1 MSCSADYYIVF
12 WSGSA
17 TIMLSA
23 LAPPPPPPHTPLGY
37 TRGERHACGGGGGGS
52 QRRRRNRHYS
62 TLYTGTPQVS
72 SEQLTHKKC
81 AKMYFCKHWQHLL
94 AVLRIRDVYPESRIP
109 DPDFYPSRI
118 PDLGSRIPNPKT
130 ATKERGEKKL
140 VVIPF
145 YVATNFTKL

>member
-17 TIMLSA
+17 DYYVVCIGST
-23 LAPPPPPPHTPLGY
+23 PPHTTWIHEGGA
-37 TRGERHACGGGGGGS
+37 TRLRWRGGGS

-62 TLYTGTPQVS
+62 TLYTGTPYVS

-94 AVLRIRDVYPESRIP
+94 V
-109 DPDFYPSRI
+109 
-118 PDLGSRIPNPKT
+118 G
-130 ATKERGEKKL
+130 
-140 VVIPF
+140 
-145 YVATNFTKL
+145 ATNIGSADYSALTKRYSRNSRR

>member
-17 TIMLSA
+17 DYYVVCIGSTPF
-23 LAPPPPPPHTPLGY
+23 PPTPLGY

-62 TLYTGTPQVS
+62 TLYTGTPYVS

-94 AVLRIRDVYPESRIP
+94 VGAEVRVAPTIRH
-109 DPDFYPSRI
+109 
-118 PDLGSRIPNPKT
+118 
-130 ATKERGEKKL
+130 
-140 VVIPF
+140 
-145 YVATNFTKL
+145 